1 MNMNNEDILLRI
13 GSSLRQL
20 FTGFLPSPDSVD
32 IAMYMV
38 GVIACVALIFT
49 NAVILILAERK
60 VAGFMQSRYGPNRLG
75 PYGMFQTVAD
85 VIKLL
90 TKEDYRPQKV
100 DKWVWAMA
108 PVVLFVPPV
117 MVYAVLPFGDK
128 LVPVDLNIG
137 IFYFIAISSVATI
150 AFLMA
155 GWGSN
160 NKYSMIGGMRAVA
173 QMVSYE
179 IPLVFSIL
187 GVVMLTGSLQT
198 SVIVEAQAG
207 AWFILM
213 QPVAFIIYLIAAAAE
228 SNRMPFDIVEGES
241 EIIAGP
247 FTEYSGMRWAMFFL
261 AEYASLFAVSAIA
274 STLFLGGWH
283 GPSILPGWVWFLGKT
298 YLMIFVFMWVRW
310 TFPRLRVDQLMS
322 LCWKFLIPV
331 SLANILVTGI
341 GIFAYRAIGG

>member
-1 MNMNNEDILLRI
+1 MNNEDVLLRI
-13 GSSLRQL
+13 GSGLRQL
-20 FTGFLPSPDSVD
+20 FGDILPSPDAVD
-32 IAMYMV
+32 VAMYFV
-38 GVIACVALIFT
+38 ALIACVALIFT

-90 TKEDYRPQKV
+90 TKEDYRPHGV

-108 PVVLFVPPV
+108 PVILFVPPV
-117 MVYAVLPFGDK
+117 MVYAVLPFSQNA
-128 LVPVDLNIG
+128 VPVDLNIG
-137 IFYFIAISSVATI
+137 IFYFIAISSVGTI

-160 NKYSMIGGMRAVA
+160 NKYSVIGGMRAVA

-198 SVIVEAQAG
+198 SVIVEKQASV
-207 AWFILM
+207 WFILM

-228 SNRMPFDIVEGES
+228 TNRMPFDLVEGES

-247 FTEYSGMRWAMFFL
+247 FTEYSGMRWAIFFL

-274 STLFLGGWH
+274 TTLFLGGWH
-283 GPSILPGWVWFLGKT
+283 GPAILPGWLWFLGKT
-298 YLMIFVFMWVRW
+298 YVMIFVFMWVRW

-322 LCWKFLIPV
+322 FCWKFLIPV
-331 SLANILVTGI
+331 SLANILITGI

>member
-1 MNMNNEDILLRI
+1 MNNEDILLRI
-13 GSSLRQL
+13 GSGLRQL
-20 FTGFLPSPDSVD
+20 FGGVLPSPDAVD
-32 IAMYMV
+32 IAMYFV
-38 GVIACVALIFT
+38 ALVACVALIFT

-90 TKEDYRPQKV
+90 TKEDYRPHGV

-108 PVVLFVPPV
+108 PVILFVPPV
-117 MVYAVLPFGDK
+117 MVYAIIPFGK
-128 LVPVDLNIG
+128 EAVPVDLNIG

-160 NKYSMIGGMRAVA
+160 NKYSLIGGMRAVA

-198 SVIVEAQAG
+198 SVIVEKQAG
-207 AWFILM
+207 VWFILL

-228 SNRMPFDIVEGES
+228 TNRMPFDIVEGES

-247 FTEYSGMRWAMFFL
+247 FTEYSGMRWAIFFL

-274 STLFLGGWH
+274 TTLFLGGWH
-283 GPSILPGWVWFLGKT
+283 GPAFLPGWIWFMGKT
-298 YLMIFVFMWVRW
+298 YVMIFLFMWVRW

-322 LCWKFLIPV
+322 FCWKFLIPV

-341 GIFAYRAIGG
+341 SIFAYRAIGG

>member
-1 MNMNNEDILLRI
+1 MNNEDMLLRI
-13 GSSLRQL
+13 GSGLRQL
-20 FTGFLPSPDSVD
+20 FGGILPSPDAVD
-32 IAMYMV
+32 IAMYFV
-38 GVIACVALIFT
+38 ALIACVALIFT

-90 TKEDYRPQKV
+90 TKEDYRPHGV

-108 PVVLFVPPV
+108 PVILFVPPV
-117 MVYAVLPFGDK
+117 MVYAVLPFGREA
-128 LVPVDLNIG
+128 VPVDLNIG
-137 IFYFIAISSVATI
+137 IFYFIAISSVGTI

-160 NKYSMIGGMRAVA
+160 NKYSLIGGMRAVA

-198 SVIVEAQAG
+198 SVIVEKQAG
-207 AWFILM
+207 VWFILL

-228 SNRMPFDIVEGES
+228 TNRMPFDIVEGES

-247 FTEYSGMRWAMFFL
+247 FTEYSGMRWAIFFL

-274 STLFLGGWH
+274 TTLFLGGWH
-283 GPSILPGWVWFLGKT
+283 GPSFLPGWMWFLGKT
-298 YLMIFVFMWVRW
+298 YVMIFLFMWVRW

-322 LCWKFLIPV
+322 FCWKFLIPV

-341 GIFAYRAIGG
+341 SIFAYRAIGG

>member
-1 MNMNNEDILLRI
+1 MNNEDLLLRI
-13 GSSLRQL
+13 GASLRQFL
-20 FTGFLPSPDSVD
+20 GDFLPGPDAVD
-32 IAMYMV
+32 ISMYFV
-38 GVIACVALIFT
+38 ALLACVALIFT

-90 TKEDYRPQKV
+90 TKEDYRPHGV

-108 PVVLFVPPV
+108 PVILFVPPV
-117 MVYAVLPFGDK
+117 MVYAILPFSQGA
-128 LVPVDLNIG
+128 VPVDINIG
-137 IFYFIAISSVATI
+137 IFYFIAISSIGTI

-160 NKYSMIGGMRAVA
+160 NKYSLIGGMRAVA

-198 SVIVEAQAG
+198 SVIVEKQAG
-207 AWFILM
+207 AWFILL
-213 QPVAFIIYLIAAAAE
+213 QPVAFVIYMIAAAAE
-228 SNRMPFDIVEGES
+228 TNRMPFDIVEGES

-247 FTEYSGMRWAMFFL
+247 FTEYSGMRWAIFFL

-274 STLFLGGWH
+274 STLFLGGWQ
-283 GPSILPGWVWFLGKT
+283 GPSFLPGWVWFLGKT
-298 YLMIFVFMWVRW
+298 YVMIFVFMWVRW

-322 LCWKFLIPV
+322 FCWKFLIPV
-331 SLANILVTGI
+331 SLANILITGI